1 MARKGRVKRIT
12 HTVTG
17 EEDKDFQDLKI
28 EGTKTTAQPK
38 TKETGN
44 GKCSD

>member
-1 MARKGRVKRIT
+1 MAHKGRVKRIT
-12 HTVTG
+12 HIVTG
-17 EEDKDFQDLKI
+17 KEDKDFQDLEI

-38 TKETGN
+38 TKEIDN